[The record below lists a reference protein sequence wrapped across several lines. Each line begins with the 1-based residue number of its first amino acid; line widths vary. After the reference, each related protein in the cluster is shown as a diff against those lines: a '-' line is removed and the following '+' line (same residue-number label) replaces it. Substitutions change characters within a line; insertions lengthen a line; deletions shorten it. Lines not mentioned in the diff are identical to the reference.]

1 MKKFVCIFLCAALIC
16 AFPFAVTAQ
25 APVIKGISDG
35 QTVNGDITVSWDKI
49 ENAEYYTVNVRYI
62 QNSDSGPLAY
72 DAVKTKNTSFTL
84 EKSVMDTLGHGT
96 YRVCIAS
103 YIDGKAY
110 YSKVVL
116 YTYTDVVS
124 PISGKTVV
132 CFGDSL
138 TANGIWEKQL
148 SARFGTSFINA
159 GVGGTTTETSRER
172 FPTDVLAKNPDITV
186 ICFAYNDAV
195 KIDRVASRVSLER
208 YRENLVY
215 YVTEL
220 QKAGSDV
227 ILMSPNP
234 VIEEYFNANPLHP
247 GEDYIED
254 GGINNLISKYTDI
267 MAEVAKEY
275 GEYYFD
281 LNAAFEGKDI
291 YSLISKDGTHPNNSG
306 YSFYATALGDFIEKE
321 YAVKYTLGDIND
333 NGRIDMSDYLICRRM
348 IVGSY
353 EPDNKQKKASD
364 VNKSGAADANDYILI
379 KRHFLGTYTITE

>member
-1 MKKFVCIFLCAALIC
+1 MKKFICISLCLILL
-16 AFPFAVTAQ
+16 FSFSFTVTAQ
-25 APVIKGISDG
+25 APTIKGISDG
-35 QTVNGDITVSWDKI
+35 QTVNGDIEIYWDEI
-49 ENAEYYTVNVRYI
+49 DTAEYYTVNVRYI

-72 DAVKTKNTSFTL
+72 DAVKTENTSFTL
-84 EKSVMDTLGHGT
+84 EKSVMDVLGYGT
-96 YRVCIAS
+96 YRICVAS
-103 YIDGKAY
+103 YIDGRAY
-110 YSKVVL
+110 YSPVVV
-116 YTYTDVVS
+116 YTYTNAVS

-138 TANGIWEKQL
+138 TASGVWEKIL
-148 SARFGTSFINA
+148 SARFGTAFINA

-172 FPTDVLAKNPDITV
+172 FEKDVLAKNPDITL

-208 YRENLVY
+208 YRENLEY

-220 QKAGSDV
+220 KKAGSEV
-227 ILMSPNP
+227 ILFSPNP

-247 GEDYIED
+247 GEDYTED

-275 GEYYFD
+275 GERYFD

-291 YSLISKDGTHPNNSG
+291 YSLINTDGTHPNYNG
-306 YSFYATALGDFIEKE
+306 YSLYAQALGDYIQSE
-321 YAVKYTLGDIND
+321 YSVSYTLGDIND
-333 NGRIDMSDYLICRRM
+333 NGKIDMSDYLICRRM
-348 IVGSY
+348 IIGSY
-353 EPDNKQKKASD
+353 SPDTQQKKASD
-364 VNKSGAADANDYILI
+364 VNKSGETDANDYILI

>member
-1 MKKFVCIFLCAALIC
+1 MKRITCIFLCLCILC
-16 AFPFAVTAQ
+16 AFPFVATAQ
-25 APVIKGISDG
+25 APVIKGIIDG
-35 QTVNGDITVSWDKI
+35 QTVNGDITISWDEIK
-49 ENAEYYTVNVRYI
+49 NADYYTVNVRYI
-62 QNSDSGPLAY
+62 QNSDSGPLLY
-72 DAVKTKNTSFTL
+72 DAVKTNETSYTL
-84 EKSVMDTLGHGT
+84 KKSDMDAMGKGA
-96 YRVCIAS
+96 YRICVAS
-103 YIDGKAY
+103 YIGGKAY
-110 YSKVVL
+110 YSPVVV

-148 SARFGTSFINA
+148 AARFGTSFINA
-159 GVGGTTTETSRER
+159 GVGGTTTETSRDR

-195 KIDRVASRVSLER
+195 KIDRIASRVSLER

-227 ILMSPNP
+227 ILMSPSP

-247 GEDYIED
+247 GEDYVED

-281 LNAAFEGKDI
+281 LNAAFDGKDI
-291 YSLISKDGTHPNNSG
+291 YSLISTDGTHPNHSG
-306 YSFYATALGDFIEKE
+306 YAYYASALGDFIQKK
-321 YAVKYTLGDIND
+321 YGIKYTLGDING
-333 NGRIDMSDYLICRRM
+333 NEKIDMSDYLICRRM
-348 IVGSY
+348 IVGTY
-353 EPDNKQKKASD
+353 QADKAQILASD
-364 VNKSGAADANDYILI
+364 VNESGETDANDYILI
-379 KRHFLGTYTITE
+379 KRHFLGTYNITE